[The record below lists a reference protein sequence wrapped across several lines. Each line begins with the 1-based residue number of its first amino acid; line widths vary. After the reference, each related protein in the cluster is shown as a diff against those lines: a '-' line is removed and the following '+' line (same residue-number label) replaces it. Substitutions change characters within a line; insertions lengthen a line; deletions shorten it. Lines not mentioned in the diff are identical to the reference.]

1 MSMLSSSGLTFL
13 QPPKTHGYKKIY
25 IPSYGNQKANL
36 CQLMAILH
44 QEGLNWVQT

>member
-25 IPSYGNQKANL
+25 ILSYGEQKPNL
-36 CQLMAILH
+36 FQLMAILL
-44 QEGLNWVQT
+44 QEELSWVQT